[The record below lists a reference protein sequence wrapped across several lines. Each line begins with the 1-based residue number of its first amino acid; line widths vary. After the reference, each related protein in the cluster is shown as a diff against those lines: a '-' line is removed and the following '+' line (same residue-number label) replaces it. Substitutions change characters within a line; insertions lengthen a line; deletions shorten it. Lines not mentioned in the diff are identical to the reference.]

1 MCHQIWE
8 FTRYL
13 LLNMNSDSLVVTV
26 AVVQLLSLSDS
37 MWPYGLQHSR
47 LLCPPLYPGVCSNLW
62 PLSRWCY
69 QSSHLLSNP
78 SSFCLQSFPAAESF
92 TMSQLFA
99 SGNQRIEAS
108 ASVFPMIIQCWFSF
122 ELTGLISLL
131 SKGLSRV
138 FFSTTIQKHPFFN
151 SQPSL

>member
-1 MCHQIWE
+1 MFHQIWE

-78 SSFCLQSFPAAESF
+78 SSFCLQSFPAAVFYNESALCIRQPKDW
-92 TMSQLFA
+92 S
-99 SGNQRIEAS
+99 
-108 ASVFPMIIQCWFSF
+108 FSF
-122 ELTGLISLL
+122 SLSNDYSVLIFFRIDWFDLLAVQGTLKSLL
-131 SKGLSRV
+131 
-138 FFSTTIQKHPFFN
+138 
-151 SQPSL
+151 